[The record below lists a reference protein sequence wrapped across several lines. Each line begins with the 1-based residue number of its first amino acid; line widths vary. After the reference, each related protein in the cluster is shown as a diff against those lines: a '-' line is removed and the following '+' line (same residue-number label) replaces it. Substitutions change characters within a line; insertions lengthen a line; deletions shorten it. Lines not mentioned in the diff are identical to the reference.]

1 MRTHFLL
8 DFAFFCG
15 RMNISTEHDVSTT
28 RFDLQPNRRKGW
40 AIIVKKTPKNNR
52 ELPGYTKK
60 EERLHTASHIVGCV
74 FGIVALSFCSYIS
87 VRNDD
92 AVGLAASVVYGV
104 CMIILYLFSSIY
116 HGLSPE
122 LPLKKLFRTLDHC
135 SIFLLI
141 AGTYTPIV
149 LCAIRS
155 QNVRLGWVVFG
166 IIWTV
171 ALVGIVLNAIDIKK
185 YQLFSM
191 VCYLIMGWG
200 ILFVAKPLYRALK
213 SGGLTLLV
221 AGGICYSVGAAIY
234 AKFKRIRYS
243 HAVFHLLVLAGST
256 LHFFCITHYVL

>member
-1 MRTHFLL
+1 ML

-40 AIIVKKTPKNNR
+40 TIIVKKTPKNSR